1 MTPAFAEA
9 CRDWLLTFL
18 TVSSL
23 ALALML
29 VVMIVQRLARTLAE
43 SRWQQALGLYRPLVD
58 SLLQE
63 GAPPET
69 FERLAQVPR
78 RHQAVLASL
87 LLAPLRVVTGEMVDR
102 IRAAAE
108 RAGLVAR
115 WTSDLRHRRWWTRA
129 EAALA
134 LGLVRE
140 PSAAEALVA
149 ALEDEHEEV
158 RAAAVDAL
166 GLLGDPRA
174 IPALVLRLSDE
185 SRHQRVRIV
194 ESLREFG
201 QRATPAL
208 LAHARSNPAAVR
220 EVADLVGLLAGA
232 EAGEDL
238 LQWSAHEDPSVR
250 AAALR
255 ALGTIGP
262 DDRAYYYA
270 LRALGDESAEVRAM
284 AARALGRS
292 RRAEA
297 APYLAEKLEDEWE
310 VAAHSATA
318 LRELGAPG
326 IEALSSRAAGT
337 SPGAD
342 LARQMLWEARRDAG
356 AT

>member
-1 MTPAFAEA
+1 
-9 CRDWLLTFL
+9 
-18 TVSSL
+18 
-23 ALALML
+23 
-29 VVMIVQRLARTLAE
+29 
-43 SRWQQALGLYRPLVD
+43 
-58 SLLQE
+58 
-63 GAPPET
+63 
-69 FERLAQVPR
+69 
-78 RHQAVLASL
+78 VLSSL
-87 LLAPLRVVTGEMVDR
+87 LLAPLRVVTGEIVDR
-102 IRAAAE
+102 VRAATA
-108 RAGLVAR
+108 RAGLLER
-115 WTSDLRHRRWWTRA
+115 WKSDLRHRRWWRRA

-140 PSAAEALVA
+140 PSAAEELMA
-149 ALEDEHEEV
+149 ALDDEHEEV

-166 GLLGDPRA
+166 GVLGDARA
-174 IPALVLRLSDE
+174 IPALVARLKDE

-232 EAGEDL
+232 DAVDDL
-238 LQWSAHEDPSVR
+238 LQWSDHEDGAVR
-250 AAALR
+250 AAAMR
-255 ALGTIGP
+255 ALGSIGP
-262 DDRAYYYA
+262 DERAYYYA
-270 LRALGDESAEVRAM
+270 LRALGDESADVRAM

-318 LRELGAPG
+318 LRDLGEAG
-326 IEALSSRAAGT
+326 IEALAARAAGA

-342 LARQMLWEARRDAG
+342 LARQMLWEARRHGSG
-356 AT
+356 A